1 MTSLIDRN
9 RLTLAATI
17 LLCAGLGWAFTAQ
30 DSVSPALSA
39 TLGAL
44 LTAVIA
50 IGIGSW
56 NTRQLQRT
64 VRAGTGA
71 RHVTPECP

>member
-17 LLCAGLGWAFTAQ
+17 LLCAGLAWVFTAQ
-30 DSVSPALSA
+30 DAMTPALSA
-39 TLGAL
+39 ILGAL
-44 LTAVIA
+44 LTVVIG

-56 NTRQLQRT
+56 NTRQLQST
-64 VRAGTGA
+64 VRAGAGA